1 MKKNLENS
9 RQIEEIKFFNH
20 KYCLNMRAIS
30 KKKQRAEMR
39 EKNQRSLGTSENL
52 WSGYANDLLL

>member
-20 KYCLNMRAIS
+20 KYVLNMRAIS
-30 KKKQRAEMR
+30 KKQRAEMR
-39 EKNQRSLGTSENL
+39 EKKQRSLGTSENP